1 MWTIYPQAYKLG
13 MYGPKYVW
21 ILSATSTGAWIFSPQ
36 TFSRQHKN
44 LKCEYNQVVEAAEG
58 FLTIA
63 NVDIRKDNK
72 TTVSGLVSI

>member
-1 MWTIYPQAYKLG
+1 M
-13 MYGPKYVW
+13 
-21 ILSATSTGAWIFSPQ
+21 
-36 TFSRQHKN
+36 RQKPPF
-44 LKCEYNQVVEAAEG
+44 YTTAAEG